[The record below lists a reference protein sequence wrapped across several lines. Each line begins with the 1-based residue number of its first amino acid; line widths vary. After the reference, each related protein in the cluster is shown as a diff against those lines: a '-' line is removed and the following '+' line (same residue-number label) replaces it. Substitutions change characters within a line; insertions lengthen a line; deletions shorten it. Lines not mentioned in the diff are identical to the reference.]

1 MTYSQHLSLISHVIG
16 LKKVLLVVNE
26 SGCSITQ
33 IAVMQYCVEDVVATV
48 HHDLLDNFYIFS
60 GECDVVLNG
69 KKSCCKVS
77 DFIFVPLSVRH
88 ASGYAITGVEM
99 LAMRCV
105 IAAERRKLF

>member
-60 GECDVVLNG
+60 GEFDVVLNG

-77 DFIFVPLSVRH
+77 DFIFVPLSIRH
-88 ASGYAITGVEM
+88 ASGM
-99 LAMRCV
+99 LSPVLKCSP
-105 IAAERRKLF
+105 